1 MPMIMASAVISTGR
15 KRVKP
20 ASSAAAAAS
29 SPCAKPSR
37 AKLTSRMLFAVA
49 MPMHMMAPVSAGTD
63 SVVPVMNSIQTMPAS
78 AAGSAVM
85 MMKGSSQDWKLT
97 TITR

>member
-1 MPMIMASAVISTGR
+1 
-15 KRVKP
+15 
-20 ASSAAAAAS
+20 
-29 SPCAKPSR
+29 
-37 AKLTSRMLFAVA
+37 

-97 TITR
+97 TMTR